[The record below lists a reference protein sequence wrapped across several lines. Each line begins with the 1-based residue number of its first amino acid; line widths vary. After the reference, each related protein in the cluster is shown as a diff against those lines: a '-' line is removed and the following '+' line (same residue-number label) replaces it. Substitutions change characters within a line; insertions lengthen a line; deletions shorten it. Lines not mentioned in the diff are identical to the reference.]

1 MQLTPEQLKGRIK
14 NTAKANHADP
24 RMLMRIYMIER
35 HTGCLSLLRE
45 DRRLFQRT

>member
-35 HTGCLSLLRE
+35 HTEFLSLLWK
-45 DRRLFQRT
+45 DRHLFQRT